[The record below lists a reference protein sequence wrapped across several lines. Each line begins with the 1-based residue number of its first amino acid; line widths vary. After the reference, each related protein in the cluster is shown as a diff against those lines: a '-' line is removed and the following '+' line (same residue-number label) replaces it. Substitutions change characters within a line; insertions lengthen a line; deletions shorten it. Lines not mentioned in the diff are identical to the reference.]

1 MEKEEVLAMSRREK
15 TDEGFIVAEH
25 QGKRLGV
32 AAFSA
37 VLIFIVLFNLF
48 TGQNNNIPL
57 SLCWAFVAAEAYPKY
72 TFTKKSSYRC
82 GTQHRVFLA
91 VRQNEQHQRQ
101 GLAEPS
107 ETDPQSFYG
116 ASSGTGLWFAPGLR
130 RFFAVSRVP

>member
-15 TDEGFIVAEH
+15 TDEGFTVAEH
-25 QGKRLGV
+25 QGRRLGV

-72 TFTKKSSYRC
+72 KFTRKSSYLVVVVAGSIAC
-82 GTQHRVFLA
+82 IAFLIA
-91 VRQNEQHQRQ
+91 HILSV
-101 GLAEPS
+101 L
-107 ETDPQSFYG
+107 
-116 ASSGTGLWFAPGLR
+116 L
-130 RFFAVSRVP
+130 